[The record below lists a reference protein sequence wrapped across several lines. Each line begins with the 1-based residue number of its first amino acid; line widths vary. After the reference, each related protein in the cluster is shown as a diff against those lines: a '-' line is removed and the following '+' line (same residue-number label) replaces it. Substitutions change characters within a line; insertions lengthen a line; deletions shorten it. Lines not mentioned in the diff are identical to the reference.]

1 MIPITKILQNPRF
14 VVLGES
20 PKDLYE
26 YLQSDEMLFVRNRT
40 IVAPTLGDQPVSK
53 TLQKGNKRVKLCLT
67 LFTLNKTTLSFFPPI
82 SRAAFLKVAVSKA
95 AN

>member
-1 MIPITKILQNPRF
+1 MDVKIVCLMISITKILQNPRF

-40 IVAPTLGDQPVSK
+40 IVSPTLGDQTGSK
-53 TLQKGNKRVKLCLT
+53 MLQKGTVRNACSAQK
-67 LFTLNKTTLSFFPPI
+67 F
-82 SRAAFLKVAVSKA
+82 
-95 AN
+95 

>member
-1 MIPITKILQNPRF
+1 MSGISLQRMDFICLMIPTMKLLQNPRF

-40 IVAPTLGDQPVSK
+40 IVSPTLGDQTGSK
-53 TLQKGNKRVKLCLT
+53 QLQKGKLSLT
-67 LFTLNKTTLSFFPPI
+67 LYLLDFPKNQG
-82 SRAAFLKVAVSKA
+82 LG
-95 AN
+95 

>member
-1 MIPITKILQNPRF
+1 MDVKICLMRPIIKFLQNPRF

-20 PKDLYE
+20 PNDLYE

-67 LFTLNKTTLSFFPPI
+67 LFVSFRLSKE
-82 SRAAFLKVAVSKA
+82 RRLRV
-95 AN
+95 N

>member
-1 MIPITKILQNPRF
+1 MIPIMKFLQNPRF

-40 IVAPTLGDQPVSK
+40 IVAPTLGDQTVSK
-53 TLQKGNKRVKLCLT
+53 KLQKGKLSLT
-67 LFTLNKTTLSFFPPI
+67 LYLLYFPKHKG
-82 SRAAFLKVAVSKA
+82 LG
-95 AN
+95 

>member
-1 MIPITKILQNPRF
+1 MDFICLMIPTMKLLQNPRF

-40 IVAPTLGDQPVSK
+40 IVSPTLGDQTGSK
-53 TLQKGNKRVKLCLT
+53 KLQKGKLSLT
-67 LFTLNKTTLSFFPPI
+67 LHLQEDKLI
-82 SRAAFLKVAVSKA
+82 
-95 AN
+95 